1 MSATSL
7 THDFALALAAALLS
21 AACASQP
28 VKPAEPPVAAAP
40 ATPATPAAPLAP
52 PAPET
57 PDAPFRAQKPAAA
70 PGEPR
75 FEAPVPKVAALK
87 NGARLLVVESRAVPL
102 VSIEI
107 VLRAGVDQEPAAK
120 AGLAGFTADM
130 LTEGTVKRPALEYA
144 ARVEDLAARLSASAD
159 LESTRLRL
167 NCLTENLPEAL
178 DLLAEALLTPAFHA
192 DDVERVRGI
201 RLTGLQ
207 QKQASPTAL
216 AADEAARIVFGEKHP
231 RGRPSGGTPESI
243 RAITRKDLKDFHDD
257 YYDPKSAIVS
267 VAGDVGAAE
276 VKALL
281 DEKLAAWK
289 GKRGAE
295 PRRPAYPK
303 LAGRS
308 ITLIDKPGAS
318 QSQVWL
324 VGELFPAAH
333 PDRIPMAVLNNVLGG
348 LFGSRL
354 NQNLRE
360 TKGYSYGVRSTL
372 RLESDRGW
380 LAAAGG
386 LQARFTAESVTE
398 FEKELTAMATGAL
411 REGELQRAKEALI
424 RGLPVTLETNDAV
437 AGSVAS
443 LAALGLPLDWFAQV
457 PARIAAVSEADVAR
471 VATTWLKP
479 ARMPVIVVGPRA
491 EFEAKLKALELGPLT
506 VK

>member
-1 MSATSL
+1 MTR
-7 THDFALALAAALLS
+7 TLALAAALLS
-21 AACASQP
+21 SACASQP
-28 VKPAEPPVAAAP
+28 VKPAAPPVAAAP
-40 ATPATPAAPLAP
+40 VAP
-52 PAPET
+52 PAPPAPPLLET

-75 FEAPVPKVAALK
+75 FEAPVPRVAALQ
-87 NGARLLVVESRAVPL
+87 NGARLLVVENRAVPL
-102 VSIEI
+102 VAIEI
-107 VLRAGVDQEPAAK
+107 VLRAGVDQEPASK
-120 AGLAGFTADM
+120 GGLAGFTADM
-130 LTEGTVKRPALEYA
+130 LTEGTEKHAALDYA
-144 ARVEDLAARLSASAD
+144 ARVEDLAARLSATAD
-159 LESTRLRL
+159 LETTRLRL
-167 NCLTENLPEAL
+167 NCLTETLPEAL

-207 QKQASPTAL
+207 QKKASPSAL
-216 AADEAARIVFGEKHP
+216 AADEAARIVYGEKHP
-231 RGRPSGGTPESI
+231 RGRPAGGTPESI
-243 RAITRKDLKDFHDD
+243 KAITRADLKAFHDD
-257 YYDPKSAIVS
+257 YYDPRSALVS

-281 DEKLAAWK
+281 DQRLAAWK
-289 GKRGAE
+289 SKRKAE
-295 PRRPAYPK
+295 PKRPAYPR
-303 LAGRS
+303 LAARS
-308 ITLIDKPGAS
+308 VTLIDKPGAS
-318 QSQVWL
+318 QSQVWV

-354 NQNLRE
+354 NLNLRE

-386 LQARFTAESVTE
+386 LQAKFTAESVTE
-398 FEKELTAMATGAL
+398 FEKELAGMATGEL

-424 RGLPVTLETNDAV
+424 RGLPTTLETNDAV
-437 AGSVAS
+437 AGSIASVAS
-443 LAALGLPLDWFAQV
+443 LGLPLDWFAKL
-457 PARIAAVSEADVAR
+457 PDRIAKVTEADVAR
-471 VATTWLKP
+471 VGKAWVRP

-491 EFEAKLKALELGPLT
+491 EVEAKLKALELGPLT

>member
-1 MSATSL
+1 MTR
-7 THDFALALAAALLS
+7 TMALAAALLS
-21 AACASQP
+21 SLACAAAP
-28 VKPAEPPVAAAP
+28 PKPAAPPVAAAL
-40 ATPATPAAPLAP
+40 AAPVKAPP
-52 PAPET
+52 PAPAPVLET

-75 FEAPVPKVAALK
+75 FQAPVPKVAALK

-120 AGLAGFTADM
+120 GGLAGFTADM
-130 LTEGTVKRPALEYA
+130 LTEGTLKHPALDYA

-167 NCLTENLPEAL
+167 NCLTETLPEAL
-178 DLLAEALLTPAFHA
+178 DLLAEALLTPAFKPE
-192 DDVERVRGI
+192 DVERVRGI

-207 QKQASPTAL
+207 QKKATPQAL
-216 AADEAARIVFGEKHP
+216 AADEAARLVYGDKHP

-243 RAITRKDLKDFHDD
+243 KAITRADLVAFHASF
-257 YYDPKSAIVS
+257 YDPKSAIVS

-276 VKALL
+276 VKQLL
-281 DEKLAAWK
+281 DQKLAAWK
-289 GKRGAE
+289 SRRGIE
-295 PRRPAYPK
+295 PKRPAFPK

-308 ITLIDKPGAS
+308 VTLVDKPGAT
-318 QSQVWL
+318 QSQVWV
-324 VGELFPAAH
+324 VGDLFPASH
-333 PDRIPMAVLNNVLGG
+333 PDRVPMAVLNNVLGG

-360 TKGYSYGVRSTL
+360 TRGYSYGVRSTL

-386 LQARFTAESVTE
+386 LQSKFTAESVSE
-398 FEKELTAMATGAL
+398 FEKELAAMATGQL

-443 LAALGLPLDWFAQV
+443 LAALKLPLDWFALL
-457 PARIAAVSEADVAR
+457 PDRIAGVNEADVVR
-471 VATTWLKP
+471 VATTWIKP

-491 EFEAKLKALELGPLT
+491 EVEAKLRALELGPLT